1 MYLIVPFINNKIVKS
16 NIMITIHPQYITD
29 IKGKKISVVLPI
41 KDFDA
46 IMDELE
52 DLEDIKLYD
61 EAKKED
67 EGDRIL
73 FSEYLKERKIKN
85 A

>member
-1 MYLIVPFINNKIVKS
+1 MN
-16 NIMITIHPQYITD
+16 
-29 IKGKKISVVLPI
+29 
-41 KDFDA
+41 
-46 IMDELE
+46 ELE

>member
-1 MYLIVPFINNKIVKS
+1 
-16 NIMITIHPQYITD
+16 MITIHPQYITD